1 MTKAAKPLIAV
12 VDDNASVR
20 RALQRLLRTLGV
32 DADPFATGDELLELL
47 DAMPS
52 YSPDC
57 VILDVQLPGS
67 SGLEIQ
73 RRLARRALPVIV
85 ITAYDELAVREQA
98 ISAGA
103 VAFLRKPFSDELLL
117 RTLRAALGDDPTGA

>member
-1 MTKAAKPLIAV
+1 MTQAAKPLIAV

-20 RALQRLLRTLGV
+20 RALRRLLRTL
-32 DADPFATGDELLELL
+32 DMEADPFATGDELLELL

-52 YSPDC
+52 YAPDC

-98 ISAGA
+98 LSAGA

-117 RTLRAALGDDPTGA
+117 RTLRAALGSGPTGA

>member
-1 MTKAAKPLIAV
+1 MTEAAKPLIAV

-20 RALQRLLRTLGV
+20 RALRRLLRTLGME
-32 DADPFATGDELLELL
+32 ADPFATGDELLELL
-47 DAMPS
+47 EAMPS